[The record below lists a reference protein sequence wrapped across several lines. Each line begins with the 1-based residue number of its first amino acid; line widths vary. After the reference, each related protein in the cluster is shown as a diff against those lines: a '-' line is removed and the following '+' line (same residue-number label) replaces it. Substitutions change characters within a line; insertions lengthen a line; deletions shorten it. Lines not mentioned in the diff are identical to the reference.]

1 MNFSDWK
8 RVSLP
13 LSNEI
18 LANLRAGDRILLTGR
33 MYTARD
39 KAHERLAD
47 LFLKGQP
54 LPFDPQGE
62 VLYYVGPSPTPP
74 GYVIGSA
81 GPTTS
86 YRMDPFTESVLKM
99 GIRGMIGKGKRGTET
114 RQLIRE
120 YGAVYFSSFGG
131 AAAFL
136 AERITSCRVL
146 AFDDLG
152 PEAIHVLEVKDFPV
166 VVINDA
172 EGGDLYE
179 DALRR

>member
-8 RVSLP
+8 RIDLP
-13 LSNEI
+13 LTEEI
-18 LANLRAGDRILLTGR
+18 ISTLRAGDRILLTGR
-33 MYTARD
+33 LYTARD
-39 KAHERLAD
+39 KAHERLAG
-47 LFLKGQP
+47 LYAKGEP
-54 LPFDPQGE
+54 LPFDTKGE

-74 GYVIGSA
+74 GHVIGSA

-86 YRMDPFTESVLKM
+86 YRMDPFTEPILKM

-114 RQLIRE
+114 RRLLKE
-120 YGAVYFSSFGG
+120 YRAVYFSSFGG

-136 AERITSCRVL
+136 SERIHSCRVL

-152 PEAIHVLEVKDFPV
+152 PEAIHVLEVRDFPV
-166 VVINDA
+166 VVINDV

-179 DALRR
+179 DALRG

>member
-8 RVSLP
+8 RIKLP
-13 LSNEI
+13 LTDETI
-18 LANLRAGDRILLTGR
+18 AALRAGDRMLLSGR
-33 MYTARD
+33 LYTARD

-47 LFLKGQP
+47 LYKKGEP

-74 GYVIGSA
+74 GYIIGSA

-86 YRMDPFTESVLKM
+86 YRMDPFTEPILKM

-114 RQLIRE
+114 RALLKQ

-136 AERITSCRVL
+136 SGRIRSCRVL

-152 PEAIHVLEVKDFPV
+152 PEAIHVLEVEDFPV
-166 VVINDA
+166 VVINDV
-172 EGGDLYE
+172 EGSDLYE
-179 DALRR
+179 NALQR